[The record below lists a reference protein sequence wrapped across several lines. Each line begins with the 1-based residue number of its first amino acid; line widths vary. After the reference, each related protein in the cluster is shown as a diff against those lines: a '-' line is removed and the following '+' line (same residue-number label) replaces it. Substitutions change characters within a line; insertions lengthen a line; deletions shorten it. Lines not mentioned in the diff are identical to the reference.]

1 MQQLRFRCRR
11 CRKVQFHT
19 TSEEFGA
26 LPEGMVLVEC
36 NVCEVVGIEN
46 LENEVKSITKA
57 LKDEIK
63 KKFDA

>member
-11 CRKVQFHT
+11 CRKVTMHT

-36 NVCEVVGIEN
+36 NTCEVVGIEN
-46 LENEVKSITKA
+46 LENEVKSVTKA
-57 LKDEIK
+57 LKDELK